1 MISDQ
6 LQLRLRIGL
15 QGNDDDNGQD
25 SLDDGKR
32 KLCGSKHTQ
41 EFYSRCEESALLG
54 RIGKRQL
61 NAGNAVGKK
70 ITQGS
75 SEKDAD
81 TPVYV
86 QLFADRINE
95 LG

>member
-6 LQLRLRIGL
+6 LQLRLRIGF
-15 QGNDDDNGQD
+15 QSNDDDNGQD

-61 NAGNAVGKK
+61 NAGNTVGEK
-70 ITQGS
+70 IIQGS
-75 SEKDAD
+75 GKKDAD
-81 TPVYV
+81 TPVYFE
-86 QLFADRINE
+86 LFADRIDE
-95 LG
+95 PG